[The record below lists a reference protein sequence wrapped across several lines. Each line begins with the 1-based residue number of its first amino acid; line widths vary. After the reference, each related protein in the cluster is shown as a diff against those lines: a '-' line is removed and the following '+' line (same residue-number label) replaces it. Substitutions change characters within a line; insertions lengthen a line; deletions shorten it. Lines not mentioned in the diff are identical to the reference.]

1 MLGLSSG
8 ITSSA
13 PSSRVLMETYTADW
27 SSDADGWTDY
37 AANDANVTL
46 TGNID
51 DPFGTG
57 KTNCLRVQ
65 FNANET
71 GTAGFAKQNA
81 FSTAIQQGDYMEIT
95 FNIYI
100 DSAYD
105 STGDGS
111 DDKTNMW
118 NGSDVVYTGI
128 QMVGSIAD
136 FANIAQDEWVAVST
150 PSINNDSDLAVTTS
164 DYMMIYFT
172 NSDDRPKDGARV
184 YVHNFVAKLYRSQLF
199 T

>member
-13 PSSRVLMETYTADW
+13 PSSRVLIETYTADW
-27 SSDADGWTDY
+27 SSGADGWTDY
-37 AANDANVTL
+37 SGNDANVTL

-51 DPFGTG
+51 DPTG
-57 KTNCLRVQ
+57 GDKTNCLRVR

-71 GTAGFAKQNA
+71 GTAGFSKSNA
-81 FSTAIQQGDYMEIT
+81 FSAQIRPGDYVEIT
-95 FNIYI
+95 CNIYI
-100 DSAYD
+100 ESEYD

-111 DDKTNMW
+111 NDKTDMW
-118 NGSDVVYTGI
+118 DGSDVVYTGV

-136 FANIAQDEWVAVST
+136 FLNIAQDEWVAVST
-150 PSINNDSDLAVTTS
+150 PSINNDSDLAVTAS
-164 DYMMIYFT
+164 DFMMIYFT
-172 NSDDRPKDGARV
+172 NSNDRPKDGARV

>member
-13 PSSRVLMETYTADW
+13 PSSRVLIETYTADW

-37 AANDANVTL
+37 SGNDANVTL

-57 KTNCLRVQ
+57 KTNCLRVR

-71 GTAGFAKQNA
+71 GTAGFSKINA
-81 FSTAIQQGDYMEIT
+81 FSEQIRPGDYTEIT
-95 FNIYI
+95 CNIYI
-100 DSAYD
+100 ESAYD

-111 DDKTNMW
+111 NDKTDMW
-118 NGSDVVYTGI
+118 NGSDAVYTGV
-128 QMVGSIAD
+128 QMPGSIAD
-136 FANIAQDEWVAVST
+136 FLNVAQDEWVAVST
-150 PSINNDSDLAVTTS
+150 PSINNDSDLAATTS
-164 DYMMIYFT
+164 DFMMIYFT
-172 NSDDRPKDGARV
+172 NSGDRPKDGARV
-184 YVHNFVAKLYRSQLF
+184 YIHNFVAKLYRSQLF

>member
-8 ITSSA
+8 ITSV

-37 AANDANVTL
+37 SGNDANVTL

-51 DPFGTG
+51 NPFGTG
-57 KTNCLRVQ
+57 KTNCLRVR

-71 GTAGFAKQNA
+71 GTAGFTKTGA
-81 FSTAIQQGDYMEIT
+81 FSTEIRSGDYTEIT

-100 DSAYD
+100 ESAYD

-111 DDKTNMW
+111 NDKTDMW
-118 NGSDVVYTGI
+118 NGSDAVYTGV

-136 FANIAQDEWVAVST
+136 FTNIAQDEWVAVST
-150 PSINNDSDLAVTTS
+150 PSINADADIANSISDF
-164 DYMMIYFT
+164 MMIYFT
-172 NSDDRPKDGARV
+172 SSDDRPKDGARV
-184 YVHNFVAKLYRSQLF
+184 YIHNFVAKLYRSQLF